1 MYDKYLT
8 TEYPNIFFEDS
19 AVGRMKKRIS
29 LCVLLADKLSVG
41 FFRSRILNTHYH
53 LLHTFSANPKKSFT
67 LITVPSSRTARPVN
81 LPNT

>member
-1 MYDKYLT
+1 MAC
-8 TEYPNIFFEDS
+8 ENF
-19 AVGRMKKRIS
+19 GRMKKRIS
-29 LCVLLADKLSVG
+29 LCVLLADKFSVG